1 MAVPVQRILT
11 LKENIYNNSRRESER
26 VTEERQESFDDMT
39 KRFTQNQALFITNEA
54 LQILYE
60 TCVVQVKLDALKI
73 LAAQR

>member
-60 TCVVQVKLDALKI
+60 TCDVQVKLDALKI